1 MKKIIFLLFILSC
14 LFNSCKSIDFGK
26 QNSVF
31 IMLYDFDNA
40 PLKDVVIKVDDK
52 VIGQSD
58 VNGRFVFDVYDL
70 ERHSVVIS
78 KEGYETIVD
87 NFVYQN
93 SLVLYY
99 RLGNSAQYLKIAEE
113 HLDNENF
120 EQSLISVNKS
130 LSISSNKEDALYLKA
145 IILNKLDKK
154 EESNLILKKIEKT
167 KKNIKFIEK
176 LEKENEEKN

>member
-14 LFNSCKSIDFGK
+14 LFNSCKSIDFAN

-78 KEGYETIVD
+78 KEGYETIFFGLYICDADHCLDVVNDREISDYKMID
-87 NFVYQN
+87 NLLLWIKSRSKDIN
-93 SLVLYY
+93 LSKI
-99 RLGNSAQYLKIAEE
+99 YL
-113 HLDNENF
+113 
-120 EQSLISVNKS
+120 
-130 LSISSNKEDALYLKA
+130 
-145 IILNKLDKK
+145 
-154 EESNLILKKIEKT
+154 
-167 KKNIKFIEK
+167 
-176 LEKENEEKN
+176 

>member
-1 MKKIIFLLFILSC
+1 M
-14 LFNSCKSIDFGK
+14 
-26 QNSVF
+26 
-31 IMLYDFDNA
+31 
-40 PLKDVVIKVDDK
+40 
-52 VIGQSD
+52 
-58 VNGRFVFDVYDL
+58 
-70 ERHSVVIS
+70 
-78 KEGYETIVD
+78 
-87 NFVYQN
+87 
-93 SLVLYY
+93 
-99 RLGNSAQYLKIAEE
+99 LKIAEE